1 MAGKGGPTNLEK
13 EQVGLRTLL
22 FLFAFRFLDLLLSLR
37 LALCASHGTDVWDGG
52 EGDGVQG

>member
-13 EQVGLRTLL
+13 EQVGYRTLILL
-22 FLFAFRFLDLLLSLR
+22 FGFRFLDLLLLLR
-37 LALCASHGTDVWDGG
+37 LVLCAVHRTDVWDGG